1 MTTLNNHWT
10 NVIRTRQCD
19 LESPKKA
26 DQYFQSFSIQSPSY
40 KSELRDGTRSS
51 IIWWSVLGTCFISF
65 HRSKLGLCKRCY
77 NCSRCN
83 SGRRCD
89 DQAIVCLPTKG
100 QKVIVLVSYNI
111 TKNNFKITAFE
122 CNFWAIHT
130 VQHHV
135 TQCLFPPRSF
145 HLHLRNSFRWS
156 IGIFLWFLAEFGR
169 KWSLEENIDKVRK
182 KGLTYQTG
190 NKLLE
195 ERVLRVLIYWDYIE
209 TNWECCTGV

>member
-1 MTTLNNHWT
+1 M
-10 NVIRTRQCD
+10 IRSWN
-19 LESPKKA
+19 LLHIFSPQQA
-26 DQYFQSFSIQSPSY
+26 GSLQTVLQLQPLQLG
-40 KSELRDGTRSS
+40 EEVWRSS
-51 IIWWSVLGTCFISF
+51 PRLPTHQRPGSNSF
-65 HRSKLGLCKRCY
+65 CY
-77 NCSRCN
+77 NS
-83 SGRRCD
+83 
-89 DQAIVCLPTKG
+89 
-100 QKVIVLVSYNI
+100 

-135 TQCLFPPRSF
+135 TQCLFPPSSF
-145 HLHLRNSFRWS
+145 HLHLRNSFRRS

-195 ERVLRVLIYWDYIE
+195 ERVLRLLIYLDYVE
-209 TNWECCTGV
+209 TNWECCAGV